1 MARQSKAMEKRL
13 SNPPKKVADFLD
25 NYAEMRAAFFIPAG
39 MNEPDNMHQEKA
51 DARYVRE
58 DHTAMANLS
67 PNGYQVEFRPDRYMQ
82 RLGTDRGIT
91 YPGYFAKED

>member
-1 MARQSKAMEKRL
+1 MARQSRSVEKRL
-13 SNPPKKVADFLD
+13 SKDIVVRMD
-25 NYAEMRAAFFIPAG
+25 NNIEMSNAFFIPAG

-58 DHTAMANLS
+58 DHNAMANLS
-67 PNGYQVEFRPDRYMQ
+67 NVGYQVEFRPDRYMQ
-82 RLGTDRGIT
+82 RLGTDRGIA